1 MKKTKIA
8 ACLSMAL
15 LLSGCTVLLWGGNKV
30 VETHSVT
37 KLQIQDNVIG
47 AFNYSNVKL
56 SASRGSL
63 VTPVDIP
70 SEGVAFL
77 GEKNVY
83 IIVRGTDELLSLD
96 KNINNLP
103 MVSSGQADA
112 IKFRLKKQDKND
124 VIIRFEDT
132 LTVDINKKV
141 SELSAQEKEIAEQLG
156 FHVVSEIYTKN
167 ISLQGVII
175 PRESFK
181 YSFDN
186 VGALGDKYKVEFYSP
201 DSEINFSLE
210 KLTTNIVITP
220 VALAADIV
228 FFPISIQFLRL
239 LSRPDWG

>member
-1 MKKTKIA
+1 MKITKFA

-30 VETHSVT
+30 VETRSVT
-37 KLQIQDNVIG
+37 KLQIQDDVIG
-47 AFNYSNVKL
+47 AFNYSNVKFT
-56 SASRGSL
+56 ASRGSL

-70 SEGVAFL
+70 SEGMAFL

-83 IIVRGTDELLSLD
+83 IIVRGADELLSLD
-96 KNINNLP
+96 KNINKLP

-112 IKFRLKKQDKND
+112 IKFKLKKQDKND
-124 VIIRFEDT
+124 VIISFEDT
-132 LTVDINKKV
+132 LTVDINKQI

-156 FHVVSEIYTKN
+156 FHVVSEIYTKK
-167 ISLQGVII
+167 IALKGVVI

-181 YSFDN
+181 YPFDS
-186 VGALGDKYKVEFYSP
+186 VDALGDKYKIEFYSP
-201 DSEINFSLE
+201 DSEVNFSLE

-228 FFPISIQFLRL
+228 FFPISIQFLRV